1 MTRQTKPRLSDV
13 AKLAGV
19 SLGTASNVFSYP
31 AKVRPEVRERVHA
44 AAERLH
50 YLGPDPAA
58 RLMRRGKV
66 NAIGIVAPAQFRTAD
81 ALRNPSFQMFMC
93 GVAEVCD
100 EEGTNV
106 VIIPDPA
113 VSPAINSALVD
124 AFIFGQ
130 VEHLSVARPAEMRKL
145 PFVVV
150 DFDGGEGV
158 NSVRI
163 DARTGGYLAA
173 KHLLDLGHRR
183 FAVMSF
189 LRTFDPAIYHPP
201 GPQRDGSIA
210 GMPIDREKMEGYRRA
225 FAEHGLN
232 IDDIPV
238 VQAHPWD
245 KSAAALLL
253 HHAPDATALL
263 SMAAMQGVSLIAE
276 AKRRGRR
283 VPDDLSV
290 VGFNDIPEA
299 QHSDPPLTVIDAR
312 NAEKGRIAARMV
324 FNPCQ
329 PTAKMLNPSL
339 VVRGSTAPAMLSN
352 RQS

>member
-1 MTRQTKPRLSDV
+1 V
-13 AKLAGV
+13 AKLADV

-31 AKVRPEVRERVHA
+31 AKVRPEVRERVLA
-44 AAERLH
+44 AAEQLH

-58 RLMRRGKV
+58 RLMRAGKV

-81 ALRNPSFQMFMC
+81 ALCNTSFQMFMC

-100 EEGTNV
+100 EVGANV

-145 PFVVV
+145 PFAVV
-150 DFDGGEGV
+150 DFDGGEGI
-158 NSVRI
+158 NSVRV
-163 DARTGGYLAA
+163 DARQGGYLAA

-183 FAVMSF
+183 FAIMSF
-189 LRTFDPAIYHPP
+189 LRTFDPAIYHSPERH
-201 GPQRDGSIA
+201 RDGSIA
-210 GMPIDREKMEGYRRA
+210 GMTIDREKMEGFRLA
-225 FAEHGLN
+225 FAEYGLS

-245 KSAAALLL
+245 SAAAALLL
-253 HHAPDATALL
+253 DHAPDATAIL
-263 SMAAMQGVSLIAE
+263 SMAGMQGVSLIGE
-276 AKRRGRR
+276 AKRRGKR

-299 QHSDPPLTVIDAR
+299 QHADPPLTVIDAR

-324 FNPCQ
+324 IDPGQ
-329 PTAKMLNPSL
+329 PTAVLLEPSL
-339 VVRGSTAPAMLSN
+339 IVRASTAPAMVSN
-352 RQS
+352 

>member
-1 MTRQTKPRLSDV
+1 M

-31 AKVRPEVRERVHA
+31 DKVRPEVRSRVHA
-44 AAERLH
+44 AASELH

-58 RLMRRGKV
+58 RLMRAGKV
-66 NAIGIVAPAQFRTAD
+66 NAIGIVAPAEFRTAD
-81 ALRNPSFQMFMC
+81 ALRNSSFQMFMC

-100 EEGTNV
+100 EEGANV

-130 VEHLSVARPAEMRKL
+130 VEQLSVARPAEMRKL
-145 PFVVV
+145 PFAVV
-150 DFDGGEGV
+150 DFDGGKGV

-163 DARTGGYLAA
+163 DARAGGYLAA

-183 FAVMSF
+183 FAIMSF
-189 LRTFDPAIYHPP
+189 LRTFGPALYHPP
-201 GPQRDGSIA
+201 EPNRDGSIA
-210 GMPIDREKMEGYRRA
+210 GMPIDREKLEGYRLA
-225 FAEHGLN
+225 FAEYGLN
-232 IDDIPV
+232 IDETPV

-245 KSAAALLL
+245 TDAAPLLL
-253 HHAPDATALL
+253 DRAPDATAIL

-276 AKRRGRR
+276 ANRRGRR
-283 VPDDLSV
+283 VPDKLSV

-299 QHSDPPLTVIDAR
+299 LTAAPPLTVIDAR
-312 NAEKGRIAARMV
+312 NEEKGRIAARMV
-324 FNPCQ
+324 FNQ
-329 PTAKMLNPSL
+329 GRPTAKLLQPQL
-339 VVRGSTAPAMLSN
+339 VVRDSTSAVAEIHL
-352 RQS
+352 QS